1 MARQMNSL
9 GLYILKEAGPEP
21 YIKGII
27 IRQARRFLKKI
38 TSKICISSEDFRMK
52 TPMKLKKKIDK
63 RINTIALFW
72 DGKVLKYSKGC
83 QNIICSAG
91 VCLKDFLTS

>member
-1 MARQMNSL
+1 
-9 GLYILKEAGPEP
+9 
-21 YIKGII
+21 
-27 IRQARRFLKKI
+27 
-38 TSKICISSEDFRMK
+38 
-52 TPMKLKKKIDK
+52 MKLKKKIDK